1 MYDKDYAILYHFC
14 GIVRRTVLREFKVI
28 AFTHKNLEVSEIGNL
43 HIELDFQEYRLRQ
56 VKAQLQLDELLF
68 LSTCNRVEYFI
79 VSAAACDRV
88 FLEQFFFDLYPL
100 MDDELR
106 NRFVQSAEVY
116 EGEKAVEHLLR
127 VASSID
133 SMVIGER
140 EIITQVRSAF
150 ESCKR
155 MGLTGDFIRLLMR
168 HTIET
173 AKKVYTNTSISKKP
187 VSVVSLAY
195 HKLRELNIALDARFI
210 LVGAGVTNTN
220 MSRFLK
226 KHGFTNFVVFNRTL
240 AKAESLANELKGT
253 AYSLDELA
261 TYDKGFDVIIT
272 CTGSDNHLITPKIYQ
287 NLVQGET
294 SKKTV
299 IDLAIPY
306 DLDPQITKRFSVKHI
321 SVDHLKVISEA
332 NLKERS
338 KEIQHVE
345 EILFEEL
352 EKFHMMY
359 KQRQVEIA
367 MRDVPQKIK
376 DIKTTAKAVF
386 AQDIANL
393 DASALET
400 LEKMLEFME
409 KKYISVPMKM
419 AKEILVKS

>member
-1 MYDKDYAILYHFC
+1 MKD
-14 GIVRRTVLREFKVI
+14 FKII
-28 AFTHKNLEVSEIGNL
+28 AFTHKNLEVSDIGNL
-43 HIELDFQEYRLRQ
+43 HIDADSQEYRLRQ
-56 VKAQLQLDELLF
+56 VKAQLQLDELMF
-68 LSTCNRVEYFI
+68 LSTCNRVEYMMVFNGN
-79 VSAAACDRV
+79 CDVV
-88 FLEQFFFDLYPL
+88 FLEQFFFDLYPQ
-100 MDDELR
+100 MEEEVR
-106 NRFVQSAEVY
+106 NRFVQTAEVL
-116 EGEKAVEHLLR
+116 EGDQAVGHILR

-150 ESCKR
+150 ETCKR

-173 AKKVYTNTSISKKP
+173 AKKVYTNTSISTKP

-210 LVGAGVTNTN
+210 IVGAGVTNTN
-220 MSRFLK
+220 MSRFLR

-240 AKAESLANELKGT
+240 AKAQNLANELKGE
-253 AYSLDELA
+253 AYALDALN
-261 TYDKGFDVIIT
+261 TYSKGFDVIIT
-272 CTGSDNHLITPKIYQ
+272 CTGSENHLITPEIYEM
-287 NLVQGET
+287 LLQGET
-294 SKKTV
+294 NKKTI

-306 DLDPQITKRFSVKHI
+306 DLDPQIAQKFPLKHI
-321 SVDHLKVISEA
+321 SVDYLKVISEA
-332 NLKERS
+332 NLKERA

-345 EILFEEL
+345 QILFEEM

-376 DIKTTAKAVF
+376 DIKQTAKAIF

-393 DASALET
+393 DASAQET